1 MNALPCRLVSAAVLL
16 AVLTAAPVP
25 AAAQAQDP
33 SARLAQEAAERWAK
47 GLLNSL
53 YFRAELPPETRK
65 RLALEPF
72 DPLQFGLSDR
82 HRWQLYDWMLAGLQR
97 ADPRYKVVDRA
108 RIAEIYQ
115 TMKEA
120 DVADLD
126 ARYREVLK
134 SAATRINV
142 VCRGK
147 PHGQWIMLDCAA
159 KDIDT
164 GHRLG
169 GDVASFNMDWLPLV
183 RLDYALGAVAGK
195 IVSRLSRPVVV
206 VEVRVHDQ
214 VRENDPALVEYVKRS
229 LGSAMVRQMR
239 SRRGWSPR
247 GTDTGRSRYELEAS
261 LVPFDQ
267 NRLVLDVMVFVAG
280 NPVPVDSER
289 EDVSV
294 ASLPVASTAT
304 PAPGPASGGGSNLS
318 VVLDDGTTL
327 ADWVLLAEER
337 MSRGDHTRL
346 LTEAN
351 RHIREHGAME
361 MVVAVRERAVA
372 GLVEAIRVETRDDA
386 PAALKSIA
394 RIEAAVGPRP
404 ALLGLRAKAHRL
416 LGDYSAEESAHVAWL
431 RAAPQDHPR
440 RREVL
445 SDLARVREWLPQHKR
460 FAELLGRPFSKD
472 SDEGGVGWTDLHYAA
487 VLDLAGVIAALVDPG
502 MAVDT
507 RLKSDH
513 SLFGDDLKRTLAAL
527 GHERFKRWA
536 ADGETPL
543 MIAVDANAR
552 GAVEYLIERGANIRA
567 KASRGATVLHFV
579 RYPDAR
585 ELVEYLVN
593 EGADVNAKNG
603 GGTTPLHNAAGGGR
617 SDVVEY
623 LVSKGADVNAKNGG
637 GTTPLHNAA
646 QSGRSDVVEYLVS
659 KGADVNAKNGGARHR
674 CTTRRRAAGLT
685 LWSIWSVRGRT
696 LTQGPTG
703 VTRCCTMRDMGA
715 SR

>member
-25 AAAQAQDP
+25 AAAQAEDT

-47 GLLNSL
+47 GLINSL
-53 YFRAELPPETRK
+53 YFRAELPPEARK

-72 DPLQFGLSDR
+72 NPLEFGPNDR

-120 DVADLD
+120 DVEDLD

-147 PHGQWIMLDCAA
+147 PHGHRIMLDCAA
-159 KDIDT
+159 KDIET

-169 GDVASFNMDWLPLV
+169 GEVASFNMDWLPLV

-206 VEVRVHDQ
+206 AEVRVRDQ
-214 VRENDPALVEYVKRS
+214 VRGNDPALVEYVKRS
-229 LGSAMVRQMR
+229 LRSAMVRQMR
-239 SRRGWSPR
+239 SRRGWSPK
-247 GTDTGRSRYELEAS
+247 GTDSGQSRYELEAS
-261 LVPFDQ
+261 LVPLDQ
-267 NRLVLDVMVFVAG
+267 NRLALDVMVFVAG
-280 NPVPVDSER
+280 DSAPVDSER
-289 EDVSV
+289 EDVAV
-294 ASLPVASTAT
+294 ASLPVMSTAT
-304 PAPGPASGGGSNLS
+304 PAPKPALAGGSGLS

-337 MSRGDHTRL
+337 ISRGDHTRL

-361 MVVAVRERAVA
+361 MVVEVRERAVV
-372 GLVEAIRVETRDDA
+372 GLVEVIRVETRDDA

-394 RIEAAVGPRP
+394 RIEAAAGAQP

-445 SDLARVREWLPQHKR
+445 SDLAQVREWIAQHKR

-487 VLDLAGVIAALVDPG
+487 VLDLPGVIAALVDAG

-507 RLKSDH
+507 RLKE
-513 SLFGDDLKRTLAAL
+513 SLPRRSATTCKRTLAAL
-527 GHERFKRWA
+527 GHEA
-536 ADGETPL
+536 YIQGL
-543 MIAVDANAR
+543 
-552 GAVEYLIERGANIRA
+552 
-567 KASRGATVLHFV
+567 
-579 RYPDAR
+579 
-585 ELVEYLVN
+585 ELRT
-593 EGADVNAKNG
+593 A
-603 GGTTPLHNAAGGGR
+603 
-617 SDVVEY
+617 
-623 LVSKGADVNAKNGG
+623 
-637 GTTPLHNAA
+637 
-646 QSGRSDVVEYLVS
+646 
-659 KGADVNAKNGGARHR
+659 
-674 CTTRRRAAGLT
+674 RRR
-685 LWSIWSVRGRT
+685 
-696 LTQGPTG
+696 
-703 VTRCCTMRDMGA
+703 
-715 SR
+715 

>member
-25 AAAQAQDP
+25 AAAQAEDS

-47 GLLNSL
+47 GLLNTL
-53 YFRAELPPETRK
+53 YFRAELPPEAQR

-120 DVADLD
+120 DVDDLD

-147 PHGQWIMLDCAA
+147 PHGHRINLDCAA
-159 KDIDT
+159 KDIET

-169 GDVASFNMDWLPLV
+169 GEVASFNMDWLPLV

-206 VEVRVHDQ
+206 AEVRVRDQ
-214 VRENDPALVEYVKRS
+214 VRGNDPALVEYVKRS

-239 SRRGWSPR
+239 SRRGWSPK
-247 GTDTGRSRYELEAS
+247 GTDSGQSRYELEAS

-280 NPVPVDSER
+280 NPVPVDAER
-289 EDVSV
+289 EDVAV
-294 ASLPVASTAT
+294 ASLPVMSTAT
-304 PAPGPASGGGSNLS
+304 PAPEPAPAAGSGLS

-337 MSRGDHTRL
+337 ISRRDHTRL

-351 RHIREHGAME
+351 RHIREHGAMA
-361 MVVAVRERAVA
+361 VVVEVRDRAVS

-394 RIEAAVGPRP
+394 RIEAAAGPRP

-416 LGDYSAEESAHVAWL
+416 LEDYSAEESAHVAWL

-445 SDLARVREWLPQHKR
+445 SALAQVREWLPQHKR

-472 SDEGGVGWTDLHYAA
+472 TAEGGVDWTDLHYAA
-487 VLDLAGVIAALVDPG
+487 GV
-502 MAVDT
+502 
-507 RLKSDH
+507 
-513 SLFGDDLKRTLAAL
+513 
-527 GHERFKRWA
+527 
-536 ADGETPL
+536 
-543 MIAVDANAR
+543 
-552 GAVEYLIERGANIRA
+552 
-567 KASRGATVLHFV
+567 
-579 RYPDAR
+579 
-585 ELVEYLVN
+585 
-593 EGADVNAKNG
+593 
-603 GGTTPLHNAAGGGR
+603 
-617 SDVVEY
+617 
-623 LVSKGADVNAKNGG
+623 
-637 GTTPLHNAA
+637 
-646 QSGRSDVVEYLVS
+646 
-659 KGADVNAKNGGARHR
+659 
-674 CTTRRRAAGLT
+674 
-685 LWSIWSVRGRT
+685 
-696 LTQGPTG
+696 GPTG
-703 VTRCCTMRDMGA
+703 SDRGPGGRGYGGGYAAEGELPALRRRPEADAGRPPA
-715 SR
+715 WAYI